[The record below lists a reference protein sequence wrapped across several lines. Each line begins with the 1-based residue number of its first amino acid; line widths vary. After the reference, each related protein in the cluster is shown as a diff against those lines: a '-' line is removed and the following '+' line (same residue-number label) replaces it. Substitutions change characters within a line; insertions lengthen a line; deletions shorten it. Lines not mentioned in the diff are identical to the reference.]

1 MMLADLKLYLT
12 EYLPKYLVETL
23 HMVLLT
29 AVIAFVFGLL
39 LAAIL
44 YATRKS
50 KSKGLNILY
59 KILDIIVGILRSFPF
74 YILIFVLIPFTRIVM
89 QILTGRGTFISTG
102 SFIVPLT
109 VAAIPFF
116 GKLIE
121 SSLIEV
127 DKGVVEAGNALGLSW
142 WQIMTKIVI
151 REALPSIVS
160 GITLAIVTLVG
171 YSAMAGAVGAGGLGD
186 FAYNQ
191 GFVSYNTN
199 MMIFAVITII
209 LLVLA
214 IQGIGNL
221 IYKLVK

>member
-1 MMLADLKLYLT
+1 MLEDLNKYVT
-12 EYLPKYLVETL
+12 SYLPKYLGETL
-23 HMVLLT
+23 QMVFLT
-29 AVIAFVFGLL
+29 AIIAFIFGMILG
-39 LAAIL
+39 AIL
-44 YATRKS
+44 YLTRKS
-50 KSKGLNILY
+50 KSKGVRTLY
-59 KILDIIVGILRSFPF
+59 KVLDVIVGILRSFPF

-102 SFIVPLT
+102 AFIVPLT

-127 DKGVVEAGNALGLSW
+127 NQGVVEAAHSLGLST
-142 WQIMTKIVI
+142 WQIITRVVI

-191 GFVSYNTN
+191 GYVSYNTN
-199 MMIFAVITII
+199 MMIFAVITIVV
-209 LLVLA
+209 LVLC
-214 IQGIGNL
+214 IQAIGNL

>member
-1 MMLADLKLYLT
+1 MLEDLKKYVT
-12 EYLPKYLVETL
+12 SYLPKYLGETL
-23 HMVLLT
+23 QMVFLT
-29 AVIAFVFGLL
+29 AIIAFIFGMILG
-39 LAAIL
+39 AIL
-44 YATRKS
+44 YLTRKS
-50 KSKGLNILY
+50 KSKGVRTLY
-59 KILDIIVGILRSFPF
+59 KVLDVIVGILRSFPF

-102 SFIVPLT
+102 AFIVPLT

-127 DKGVVEAGNALGLSW
+127 NQGVVEAAHSLGLST
-142 WQIMTKIVI
+142 WQIITRVVI

-191 GFVSYNTN
+191 GYVSYNTN
-199 MMIFAVITII
+199 MMIFAVITIVV
-209 LLVLA
+209 LVLC
-214 IQGIGNL
+214 IQAIGNL